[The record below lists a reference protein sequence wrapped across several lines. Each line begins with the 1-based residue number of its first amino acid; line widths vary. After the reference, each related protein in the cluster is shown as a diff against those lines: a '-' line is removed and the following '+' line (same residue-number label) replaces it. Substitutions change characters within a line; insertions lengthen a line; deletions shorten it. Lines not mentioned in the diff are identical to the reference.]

1 MSGYLEC
8 RFYFYLFIMDKQL
21 LVDMLGLSYY
31 NKESDVVKKL
41 TMKIATDFN
50 LLERV
55 EYSDFVNSNVYSD
68 LDIKLIE
75 QCFDF
80 RLKI

>member
-1 MSGYLEC
+1 MN
-8 RFYFYLFIMDKQL
+8 KQL

-41 TMKIATDFN
+41 SIKIATDFN

-68 LDIKLIE
+68 LDVKLIGE
-75 QCFDF
+75 CFYF
-80 RLKI
+80 RLD